1 MNSGDSKEEVLIT
14 IMGQVNCSDL
24 SESMR
29 WFEALF
35 RRPPDARPMDGLVEW
50 HHGAGGLQLC
60 KNVADA
66 GHSALTLI
74 VSDVTEMIGGLREAG
89 LPTGEVEA
97 GDHAS
102 IMRLSDPDEN
112 LIVLAQYYS
121 DT

>member
-1 MNSGDSKEEVLIT
+1 MNNGNSEQEALIT

-24 SESMR
+24 TESTR

-60 KNVADA
+60 KNAADA

-74 VSDVTEMIGGLREAG
+74 VSDVERASSGLKAAG
-89 LPTGEVEA
+89 LAVGEIEA

-102 IMRLSDPDEN
+102 FMRLSDPDEN
-112 LIVLAQYYS
+112 LVVLAQYYS